1 MALSPTPRSP
11 LGWGTGTYSAV
22 RVLCPLA
29 VGSTGPGQ
37 GEAAV
42 TPETEGRAGGKRQ
55 VGCSRP
61 QSPCN
66 SRDSSGDSA
75 KMAGAAP
82 VAPRKQWAQPLES
95 PGSPPGVWG
104 ALHPLLPSTP
114 SSAPQPT
121 LRSSGSHPGTC
132 HWSLRGRVGWRG
144 QTGALAQAGCQP
156 WGPSS
161 HGPALGP
168 LAGGA
173 GPFPPALTPG
183 KDPWS
188 SCPQGT
194 LPSPHA

>member
-11 LGWGTGTYSAV
+11 LGWGTGTYLAV

-29 VGSTGPGQ
+29 VGSTGLGQ

-104 ALHPLLPSTP
+104 TLHPLLPSTP

-121 LRSSGSHPGTC
+121 LRSSGAHPGTC

-144 QTGALAQAGCQP
+144 ADRGA
-156 WGPSS
+156 GPSRL
-161 HGPALGP
+161 PALGSQQP
-168 LAGGA
+168 RA
-173 GPFPPALTPG
+173 GPRAPRWGRWPLPSSPDPG
-183 KDPWS
+183 QGPRS
-188 SCPQGT
+188 SFPQGT